1 MIETEPIDPLDPF
14 AVHFHR
20 ETMEGEGVA
29 LILLADSVGGLGE
42 STLTPCADWL
52 KNQKRVTETRVI
64 AIDPAAPRLGDRI
77 GKALALVDQPI
88 VAIFSTTEPPTP
100 EHLQPLLKAINQADH
115 VVGRRSAGP
124 LAAVGRWLARIPRR
138 LVFGVPV
145 LDVHSP
151 CRMHRLE
158 KLRTIPLQSGSSFL
172 DTEILAKATFLGHLL
187 DEVAI
192 PPLPGRV
199 WRRGWFRDLRL
210 VFKRP
215 TFRPPSGVEIKGSSG
230 PLEQPERQ
238 PESSDGP
245 RGEDP
250 QGHENLNLSNPSALQ
265 NDHPQGVDKLG

>member
-1 MIETEPIDPLDPF
+1 MIETEPFDPLDPF

-29 LILLADSVGGLGE
+29 LILLTDAVEGLGE
-42 STLTPCADWL
+42 SALTPCVDWL
-52 KNQKRVTETRVI
+52 KNQKRAVDTRVI
-64 AIDPAAPRLGDRI
+64 AIHSAAPGLGDRI
-77 GKALALVDQPI
+77 GEALAVVDQPI
-88 VAIFSTTEPPTP
+88 VAILSGAEPPTP

-115 VVGRRSAGP
+115 VVGRRPVGP
-124 LAAVGRWLARIPRR
+124 LAAVGRWLARISRR

-172 DTEILAKATFLGHLL
+172 NTEILAKATFLGHLL

-215 TFRPPSGVEIKGSSG
+215 TFRPPSGVKVKDSSG

-245 RGEDP
+245 RGEDA
-250 QGHENLNLSNPSALQ
+250 QGHEDLNLSNPSALQ